1 MVQVA
6 AFRIDGDENGV
17 ASYNGDE
24 LYAAL
29 RGRGYCIVRIALE
42 PDTERTKRLL
52 SWQSSFRAAFQQSQ
66 SVKEAVGGYRADHGV
81 AVGYRREDQREF
93 FETRLKREVG
103 SIDPS
108 FPDVQD
114 YDQTVVDMFACLSGA
129 AAKVLVAVLGAAGL
143 DPKSI
148 LDLTDLC
155 EEKGY
160 GVPDTVSALVPSSSL
175 LRVCSYPTDTC
186 DMTSS
191 EIQFGA
197 HTDTSFLT
205 VGPISS
211 VAGLEVFDPLERC
224 WLAVEECPEAR
235 AGPCELSTVVF
246 VGEFLQVLTRAHFKA
261 LIHRVRAPSAGAST
275 SSTRHSCP
283 LIIRGRN
290 LALIDLANTVKYVH
304 QPRGSALLADLDGV
318 TMRQLHRL
326 LDIKRQRVVQKPRG
340 PGEPWVL
347 MAYPE
352 MDPTRENAASAQ
364 AAPGPTPAPAPGPA
378 PAPAVPSHTSL
389 SLSLVLL
396 VGYTFYSVLKR
407 SFHAAMNPI
416 ARDLQLS
423 KALIG
428 STASAFAIAYGVS
441 KLFGGAITDK
451 GRVAASALFAGGLV
465 LGGACNVLM
474 ANASSP
480 YTLMAAWAVNGL
492 VQGASQPAL
501 QALVSQL
508 VPSRGQASVWS
519 ILLCASNVGYL
530 ISPLVL
536 IPTSETV
543 GWRTAIG
550 GCGVVGVA
558 LGLIVWLVLSADRA
572 QGSVGPRGNVA
583 DPGTSTS
590 NAVGKEQELKGSGY
604 RLFPSSLV
612 VSSLL
617 VASGLTLM
625 VLKSLADWTPL
636 YLAEGWGLSAVEAAQ
651 LAALSEIGG
660 ILGSLLCGPACDL
673 WLGGDVL
680 AASALG
686 AVLCGAACLALRL
699 PRQGGAGLVF
709 ESASGIWTGTGLGL
723 RIGLFLA
730 GFFVNFPKTLLPLV
744 MSSTAPK
751 GRAGALAGLLGLA
764 GQVGG
769 TLSGSGAALMI
780 ESWGWESF
788 AWALH
793 SCSWLVA
800 AVLWGSRLGKTR
812 DCQRGS
818 FEKED

>member
-1 MVQVA
+1 MAQVA
-6 AFRIDGDENGV
+6 AFRIEADENAV
-17 ASYNGDE
+17 ASCDGEE

-29 RGRGYCIVRIALE
+29 RDRGYCVVRIALE
-42 PDTERTKRLL
+42 PETERTKRLL
-52 SWQSSFRAAFQQSQ
+52 SWQERFRSAFQQSQ

-129 AAKVLVAVLGAAGL
+129 ATKVLVAVLGAAGL

-155 EEKGY
+155 EEKGD
-160 GVPDTVSALVPSSSL
+160 GVPESASALVPSSSL
-175 LRVCSYPTDTC
+175 LRVCSYPTNVGEMSSCED
-186 DMTSS
+186 SS
-191 EIQFGA
+191 EIAFGA
-197 HTDTSFLT
+197 HTDTSLLT

-211 VAGLEVFDPLERC
+211 VAGLEVFDPLARC

-261 LIHRVRAPSAGAST
+261 LIHRVRAPSAIASAS

-290 LALIDLANTVKYVH
+290 AALIDLANTVKYVH
-304 QPRGSALLADLDGV
+304 QPCGAALLADLDGI

-352 MDPTRENAASAQ
+352 MDPTRENT
-364 AAPGPTPAPAPGPA
+364 APVPTPTPTQAPAD
-378 PAPAVPSHTSL
+378 PSRPSL
-389 SLSLVLL
+389 TVSLVLL

-407 SFHAAMNPI
+407 SFHAAMTPI

-423 KALIG
+423 KAHIG
-428 STASAFAIAYGVS
+428 STASAFAVAYGVS
-441 KLFGGAITDK
+441 KLLGGAMTDK
-451 GRVAASALFAGGLV
+451 GRVTAAALFAGGLV
-465 LGGACNVLM
+465 LGGACNLLM
-474 ANASSP
+474 ASALTPS
-480 YTLMAAWAVNGL
+480 TLMAAWAVNGL

-508 VPSRGQASVWS
+508 VPSRGRASAWS

-530 ISPLVL
+530 VSPLVL

-558 LGLIVWLVLSADRA
+558 LGLIVWLVLCADRA
-572 QGSVGPRGNVA
+572 HGSGGPRGNVA
-583 DPGTSTS
+583 DPGTSTG
-590 NAVGKEQELKGSGY
+590 NAIVIAKEQEQEQKGADH
-604 RLFPSSLV
+604 RLLPNTLL

-673 WLGGDVL
+673 WLGGDALV
-680 AASALG
+680 ASAWG
-686 AVLCGAACLALRL
+686 VVLCGAACLALRL
-699 PRQGGAGLVF
+699 PREAGAELAF
-709 ESASGIWTGTGLGL
+709 ETATGIWTGTGLGL

-730 GFFVNFPKTLLPLV
+730 GFFINFPKTLLPLA

-780 ESWGWESF
+780 ETWGWESF
-788 AWALH
+788 AWALN

-818 FEKED
+818 SKKED